1 MLEVNC
7 DMGEFDT
14 LKLDFRLFPYVD
26 ILNIAT
32 GGHAGSR
39 EHVLELAQR
48 AIDHGKLYTAH
59 FGYNDSKNFGRIEH
73 QWNSQIILDQL
84 KTQWINLPQLKEL
97 GGWKWVKF
105 HGALYNRLMSDQKLA
120 EDLIVWL
127 IQEGFEGIIAPN
139 NSEQAKVAKKYQLE
153 VKYELFLERRYVLND
168 LGIPHLMPREMGGAV
183 IEDLEEAIMQ
193 YTNMSTNREIEI
205 QNISG
210 DFFPH
215 VLEGDTVCVHSDS
228 KIAFELLKAINR
240 LK

>member
-14 LKLDFRLFPYVD
+14 LELDLRLFPYVD

-39 EHVLELAQR
+39 EHALELAQR
-48 AIDHGKLYTAH
+48 AFDHGKLFTAH
-59 FGYNDSKNFGRIEH
+59 FGYTDRENFGRIEH
-73 QWNSQIILDQL
+73 KWNSKFILDQL
-84 KTQWINLPQLKEL
+84 KIQWMNLPSLTEL

-127 IQEGFEGIIAPN
+127 VQEGFEGIIAPK
-139 NSEQAKVAKKYQLE
+139 NSEQAKTAKKYQLE
-153 VKYELFLERRYVLND
+153 VKNELFIERRYVLSD
-168 LGIPHLMPREMGGAV
+168 LGIPYLMPREMEGAV
-183 IEDLEEAIMQ
+183 IEELEEAIMQ
-193 YTNMSTNREIEI
+193 YINISTNREIEI
-205 QNISG
+205 KNLSG
-210 DFFPH
+210 DFISY

-228 KIAFELLKAINR
+228 KIAFKLVKVIDR